1 MAKAKKK
8 EVQEENLEL
17 VEGALSKTEQFIEDN
32 SKSISIAIGVIIAIV
47 GIYMAYQ
54 KFYILPQQQEANE
67 YIFQAENYFEQDS
80 FNLAL
85 NGDGN
90 NFGFLDIIDQYGS
103 TKTGNLA
110 YYYAGICYLQ
120 LGDFQNAIDYL
131 SKFDADD
138 ETLYPMSQGA
148 IGDAY
153 NELGEVDK
161 AIDQYLKAG
170 SVKNDFTAPLYLM
183 KAGLLLE
190 KQSNFSKALSIY
202 QQIKKDYSSSDEAR
216 YIEKYIQRAESNM

>member
-17 VEGALSKTEQFIEDN
+17 VEGALSKTEQFIEDK
-32 SKSISIAIGVIIAIV
+32 SKPISIAIGLIIAIV

-67 YIFQAENYFEQDS
+67 YIFQAENYFDQDS

-110 YYYAGICYLQ
+110 YYYTGICYLQ
-120 LGDFQNAIDYL
+120 LGDFQNAIEYL

-148 IGDAY
+148 MGDAY

-161 AIDQYLKAG
+161 AIDQYLNAG
-170 SVKNDFTAPLYLM
+170 SIKNDFTAPLYLM

-190 KQSNFSKALSIY
+190 KQSNFSKALSVY